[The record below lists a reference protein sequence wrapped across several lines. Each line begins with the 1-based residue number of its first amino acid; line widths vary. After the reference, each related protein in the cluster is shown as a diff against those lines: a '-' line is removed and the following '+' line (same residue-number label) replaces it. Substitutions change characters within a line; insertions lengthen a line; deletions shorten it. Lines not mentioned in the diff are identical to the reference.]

1 MSKKDPAVI
10 KEEKAQ
16 KAIEAS
22 KRRQEEAITHKNA
35 KLSRCTSFAYGR
47 VTAYL
52 FLAIGIFALS
62 IAGIIIGILLMLE
75 PETWNNGLALLIIGS
90 ILAVIGIAFSTI
102 VGLKKRKALYQI
114 PILAKQ
120 LELMTYEAQHP
131 NESDEEKT
139 KRLNKAK
146 LYYEKLL
153 ANKAIRPGDC
163 KKAIKTLHFPEPP
176 KVPEKPLETR
186 EKE

>member
-1 MSKKDPAVI
+1 MKRKDPETI
-10 KEEKAQ
+10 EKA
-16 KAIEAS
+16 K
-22 KRRQEEAITHKNA
+22 KRREEDKVTHLNA

-75 PETWNNGLALLIIGS
+75 PETWNNGLALIIIGG
-90 ILAVIGIAFSTI
+90 ILTVIGIIFSII
-102 VGLKKRKALYQI
+102 VGLKKRKAIYQI

-120 LELMTYEAQHP
+120 LELMTYEVQHP
-131 NESDEEKT
+131 NESSEEKI
-139 KRLNKAK
+139 KRLTKAK

-163 KKAIKTLHFPEPP
+163 KKAIKALNLP
-176 KVPEKPLETR
+176 KAPEKPLDT
-186 EKE
+186 KENEQQ

>member
-10 KEEKAQ
+10 KEEKVQ

-52 FLAIGIFALS
+52 FLAIGVFALS

-75 PETWNNGLALLIIGS
+75 PETWDNGLALIIIGG
-90 ILAVIGIAFSTI
+90 ILAVIGIVFSTI
-102 VGLKKRKALYQI
+102 VGLKKRTAIYQI

-131 NESDEEKT
+131 NESSEEKT

-153 ANKAIRPGDC
+153 VNKAIRPGDC
-163 KKAIKTLHFPEPP
+163 KKAVKALNLP
-176 KVPEKPLETR
+176 KVPEKPLDT
-186 EKE
+186 KENEQQ

>member
-1 MSKKDPAVI
+1 MSKKDPATI

-75 PETWNNGLALLIIGS
+75 PETWNNGLALIIIGG
-90 ILAVIGIAFSTI
+90 ILAVIGIVFSII
-102 VGLKKRKALYQI
+102 VGLKKRKAIYQI

-131 NESDEEKT
+131 NESNEEKT
-139 KRLNKAK
+139 KRLIKAK

-163 KKAIKTLHFPEPP
+163 KKAIRALNLP
-176 KVPEKPLETR
+176 KAPEKPLDT
-186 EKE
+186 KENEQQ